1 MYKHNLVSN
10 HKSVHPAIEKIQ
22 AVQPFSLLSQKNII
36 CQKMISKQQGQKK
49 NLSRFLILCVVL
61 PLPFLTGCNLFGKTQ
76 AGAQTNSP
84 RSQQGDGNASINVAI
99 AQTGV
104 LREPIPYT
112 GTTRPVR
119 EISLRA
125 QVEGR
130 LLNLNVDA
138 GDPVKQGQILAQV
151 DDSMLLTTLSQEQAE
166 LAALESEVARAETQ
180 VSNARTKAEQARV
193 QLNQAQV
200 DAARRAT
207 LGAQG
212 AISRQEAELAQT
224 SAQTAEQAWRSAVEQ
239 IRTEE
244 KAVAAAQRRVEA
256 QRAAVAQ
263 AGERRSYALLASPI
277 NGVVLEKVTEPG
289 NLIQPGGEIL
299 KLGDFNQVKVVV
311 PLSELQLSKIQVGQ
325 SVQVTLD
332 AMGNQSLTG
341 QVSRISPA
349 ADPTARQLPVEITI
363 PNSNGRIGSGM
374 LARVS
379 FESAATSRVVVP
391 ETALQEEGER
401 GSRGAREQGSK
412 GAGEQ
417 GSRGAGEQRSK
428 PKSSEGTVFV
438 VTGTGAQATVQA
450 RRVQLGDRA
459 NGKVEIISGLKP
471 GERFAARSSK
481 PLKDGAPVRLSVLS
495 EK

>member
-1 MYKHNLVSN
+1 MYEHNLVSN

-22 AVQPFSLLSQKNII
+22 AVQAFGLLSQKNII
-36 CQKMISKQQGQKK
+36 CQKMISKQEGQKK

-84 RSQQGDGNASINVAI
+84 RSQQGDSNASINVAI

-151 DDSMLLTTLSQEQAE
+151 DDSILLTTLSQEQAE

-193 QLNQAQV
+193 QLNQARV

-289 NLIQPGGEIL
+289 NLVQPGGEIL
-299 KLGDFNQVKVVV
+299 KLGDFSQVKVVV
-311 PLSELQLSKIQVGQ
+311 MRSETELSEIRLGQ
-325 SVQVTLD
+325 PVQVTLD
-332 AMGNQSLTG
+332 AFKNEPISGRVT
-341 QVSRISPA
+341 RITPA
-349 ADPTARQLPVEITI
+349 AALGLQLPIEITI
-363 PNSNGRIGSGM
+363 PNSNGQIGSGLM
-374 LARVS
+374 ARVS
-379 FESAATSRVVVP
+379 FGATAPRVIVP
-391 ETALQEEGER
+391 ETALQEEGEQ
-401 GSRGAREQGSK
+401 GTRGARN
-412 GAGEQ
+412 Q
-417 GSRGAGEQRSK
+417 GSRGAAEGEQGSKAARNQGSK
-428 PKSSEGTVFV
+428 PKSSEGTVFL

-481 PLKDGAPVRLSVLS
+481 PLKDGASVRLSVLS